1 MPKLKTHKG
10 AKRRFQV
17 TGSGKI
23 MRKKQGASHLRR
35 KKPQRTKYAYEQ
47 KLEVHPADA
56 RRIRQLIS
64 FYV

>member
-23 MRKKQGASHLRR
+23 LRKKQGASHLRR
-35 KKPQRTKYAYEQ
+35 KKPGRTKNAYEG
-47 KLEVHPADA
+47 KIEINPSDA
-56 RRIRQLIS
+56 PRVKQLIN
-64 FYV
+64 FYL

>member
-35 KKPQRTKYAYEQ
+35 KKSQRAKYQYEQ
-47 KLEVHPADA
+47 KQEVHPADA
-56 RRIRQLIS
+56 PRIRQLIN
-64 FYV
+64 FYL

>member
-1 MPKLKTHKG
+1 VPKLKTHKG

-35 KKPQRTKYAYEQ
+35 KKSQRTKYQYEQ
-47 KLEVHPADA
+47 KLELHPADA
-56 RRIRQLIS
+56 QRIRQLIT
-64 FYV
+64 FYI

>member
-10 AKRRFQV
+10 AKRRLHV

-35 KKPQRTKYAYEQ
+35 KKSQRTKYAYEG
-47 KLEVHPADA
+47 KLELNEREAKRVAP
-56 RRIRQLIS
+56 LIN
-64 FYV
+64 FYL